1 MRTNQQPANNIK
13 SQDRD
18 AAIQIIKPQ
27 TLNSQA
33 ITRET
38 LDGVSYY
45 STSRRGVH
53 YCAYKQHDSDQ
64 WWVSTHRIGL
74 GPLHIGGGRY
84 YRDLNDLAANC
95 KAFAALPALLP
106 LI

>member
-1 MRTNQQPANNIK
+1 MRTYRQPATNSK
-13 SQDRD
+13 SQEGV
-18 AAIQIIKPQ
+18 AAIQISKPQ
-27 TLNSQA
+27 TLNSHP
-33 ITRET
+33 ITCET

-45 STSRRGVH
+45 STTRRGVH
-53 YCAYKQHDSDQ
+53 YCACKQHDSDQ
-64 WWVSTHRIGL
+64 WWVSTHRVAL
-74 GPLHIGGGRY
+74 GSMHIGGGRY

>member
-1 MRTNQQPANNIK
+1 MPTELKN
-13 SQDRD
+13 
-18 AAIQIIKPQ
+18 Q
-27 TLNSQA
+27 TLNSQP

-38 LDGVSYY
+38 LDGVSYF
-45 STSRRGVH
+45 TTTRRGVD
-53 YCAYKQHDSDQ
+53 YCAYEQKAVGK
-64 WWVSTHRIGL
+64 WFVSSHRTGL

-84 YRDLNDLAANC
+84 YDSLADLAANC

>member
-1 MRTNQQPANNIK
+1 MSTVLKN
-13 SQDRD
+13 
-18 AAIQIIKPQ
+18 Q

-45 STSRRGVH
+45 TTSRRGVD
-53 YCAYKQHDSDQ
+53 YCACKQKDSDQ
-64 WWVSTHRIGL
+64 WWVSTHRSAL

-84 YRDLNDLAANC
+84 YDSLADLAANC
-95 KAFAALPALLP
+95 KAFAALPALINYL
-106 LI
+106 

>member
-1 MRTNQQPANNIK
+1 MTSMDNTPDSPAKTPVGYTTQGGNFW
-13 SQDRD
+13 
-18 AAIQIIKPQ
+18 
-27 TLNSQA
+27 TL
-33 ITRET
+33 ITPEIWKV
-38 LDGVSYY
+38 LHAVLHF
-45 STSRRGVH
+45 STTRRGVH

-64 WWVSTHRIGL
+64 WWVSTHRVGL